1 MTAKDVYD
9 KISTL
14 KTVNPETNEPVYLE
28 ILPLYYS
35 GKEEEAIAY
44 IKDFFECNDF
54 VAENAFK
61 LFKMYVGPPPLPSQ
75 VARANAEALASQ
87 NKPRC
92 PYCRSTDLHRITSFE
107 KAANIALFG
116 VFGNKRKYQWH
127 CNSCNTDF

>member
-9 KISTL
+9 KINSFNTI
-14 KTVNPETNEPVYLE
+14 NPATNDSVYNE
-28 ILPLYYS
+28 ILLLYYD
-35 GKEEEAIAY
+35 GKEAEAIAY

-61 LFKMYVGPPPLPSQ
+61 LFKIYAGSPPLPSQ
-75 VARANAEALASQ
+75 VARVNAEALASQ

-92 PYCRSTDLHRITSFE
+92 PYCRSTNLHRITSFE
-107 KAANIALFG
+107 KASNIALFG